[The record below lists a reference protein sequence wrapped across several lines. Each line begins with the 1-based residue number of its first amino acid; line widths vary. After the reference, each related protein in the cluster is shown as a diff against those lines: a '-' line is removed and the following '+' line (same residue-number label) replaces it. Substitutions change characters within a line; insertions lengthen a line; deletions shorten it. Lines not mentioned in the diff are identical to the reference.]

1 MKRFSIC
8 NSDASIL
15 FELIQAPE
23 LNLNGMDYL
32 AKIKY
37 THYERSIFSERIWE
51 LNPGDIHSFLYAMQ
65 SMHRYLKGQAVLSSL
80 GDDTL
85 RLTIDK
91 IGHISVEI
99 QDGIPSYDGYVQIC
113 FEIDQ
118 SFLPNLIDQA
128 TALCTSE

>member
-8 NSDASIL
+8 NSESSVL

-37 THYERSIFSERIWE
+37 THYKRSIFSERIWE
-51 LNPGDIHSFLYAMQ
+51 LTLGDIHSFLNAMK
-65 SMHRYLKGQAVLSSL
+65 SMHRCLKGQAVLSSL
-80 GDDTL
+80 SGDTL

-99 QDGIPSYDGYVQIC
+99 QDGIPSYDGYIHIS

-118 SFLPNLIDQA
+118 TFLPNLIDQA